1 MLTHELS
8 IAQMIIDTV
17 LEVAEREGASKIL
30 SVEIRVGELTMV
42 NTEQLKFCLEVLSEG
57 TTAEGAS
64 FRIETVP
71 GVFRCK
77 ECGHE
82 WRARVEDDPALHSAF
97 GSDVA
102 SLLGERCP
110 ECGSRDFEIVE
121 GDECTVVSMEV
132 EKG

>member
-1 MLTHELS
+1 
-8 IAQMIIDTV
+8 MIIDTV

-57 TTAEGAS
+57 TPAEGAS
-64 FRIETVP
+64 FKLETVP

-82 WRARVEDDPALHSAF
+82 WEARVEGDDPALHSVF
-97 GSDVA
+97 GSDLA
-102 SLLGERCP
+102 ALLGERCP
-110 ECGSRDFEIVE
+110 ECGSRDFEIVS